1 MPGGYGLRFALEAGF
16 LILLAAASAV
26 ADLRTAVIVAIV
38 AGGWLIVCLVEWLAW
53 RAGPVPLRPAFPAA
67 PAPSRFEPSGAHP
80 RPAGPGRRCFPAA
93 RRRCAGPGPG
103 GGAAATCRERR
114 RRRAGRFSADPT
126 AAAAFA
132 ARAAPAAPGAGAV
145 AASD

>member
-53 RAGPVPLRPAFPAA
+53 RAGPVPLQPAFPAA
-67 PAPSRFEPSGAHP
+67 PAPAAEEPS
-80 RPAGPGRRCFPAA
+80 
-93 RRRCAGPGPG
+93 
-103 GGAAATCRERR
+103 
-114 RRRAGRFSADPT
+114 
-126 AAAAFA
+126 
-132 ARAAPAAPGAGAV
+132 AAPDYADILVPEGEQPTRIAN
-145 AASD
+145 ASEPPTTV